1 MGKCGE
7 PYVQEGVLEEQFAQ
21 HLSGLRIDD
30 EVFEWIV
37 RALRESCS
45 DEKREHSDAIARLQA
60 EWDRLQKH
68 IDAMYVDKLD
78 GRIDEGFY
86 KRTRAQWRDEQERC
100 ERDIERHRAADDS
113 YMDQGIQLLDLARN
127 AHQLF
132 RTQPAKEKRRLLN
145 FLLSNCTW
153 QRGTLAV
160 EYKEPFDRLA
170 ETVAAAHSCRSG
182 RRGGNGQKKDLAALR
197 GRLSNQM
204 HRSKAIISPDS

>member
-1 MGKCGE
+1 VAEIKKGKYVYYHCTGFKGKCGE
-7 PYVQEGVLEEQFAQ
+7 PYVREEVLDEQFAQ
-21 HLSGLRIDD
+21 HLGGLRIDN
-30 EVFEWIV
+30 EVFEWVV

-45 DEKREHSDAIARLQA
+45 DEKREHSDAIARIQA
-60 EWDRLQKH
+60 EWDRLQKR

-113 YMDQGIQLLDLARN
+113 YMDQGIQLLNLAQN

-132 RTQPAKEKRRLLN
+132 IAQPAKEKRRLLN

-153 QRGTLAV
+153 QQGTLTV
-160 EYKEPFDRLA
+160 EYKEPFDLLA
-170 ETVAAAHSCRSG
+170 ETVAAAARVEATQG
-182 RRGGNGQKKDLAALR
+182 AEMVQKQVWLGD
-197 GRLSNQM
+197 
-204 HRSKAIISPDS
+204 